1 MNRAAWQLLL
11 VPRDVSPHQA
21 HQRKQ
26 GCASKQNKTRLCLAE
41 VANSSFSQSLFQFNC
56 HDCNRTKTSTMID
69 QHKDMLKLVSAIF
82 YSVIIVLRQREQI
95 LSIHSEQSLCCIQN
109 SQKSQAIR
117 HIRYKVKSA
126 VQCNPS
132 IVNLFVRAKLST
144 VKGLRICVLRL

>member
-1 MNRAAWQLLL
+1 
-11 VPRDVSPHQA
+11 
-21 HQRKQ
+21 
-26 GCASKQNKTRLCLAE
+26 
-41 VANSSFSQSLFQFNC
+41 
-56 HDCNRTKTSTMID
+56 
-69 QHKDMLKLVSAIF
+69 MLPISDIF
-82 YSVIIVLRQREQI
+82 YSVRIVLRQREQI

-144 VKGLRICVLRL
+144 IEGYEFAFYAFELVKPKWSINEVVISY